1 MRGILA
7 FTIVVF
13 IAACGGTSAQAPVAN
28 STGSAAVSPAGL
40 ACRLPVYRYVG
51 GAASD
56 AFITYPNRSLM
67 DASGHGTFFDAAVS
81 RWLPYFANQVSPDG
95 RRYAY
100 TDGFTANPPTATRVH
115 VVDAATDQD
124 IRVVSMPDTQ
134 PYFVLDYVAAG
145 VDLGIGFEGRGP
157 GVWRLDVAT
166 GQITKVSNDLY
177 PPEAV
182 WRGAVDSR
190 DPSPVRSQMTGTP
203 EYNRIDRHAADGTTT
218 TWFYL
223 PGVVLRWIPF
233 AGDSALL
240 VEALGS
246 GGFEYWL
253 VTGPGQSKKIASA
266 TDQAYSALAD
276 GFGRAMADS
285 HGVWIGSAQSL
296 YLVSSAGSIVNEY
309 DQSAYPAGS
318 CV

>member
-1 MRGILA
+1 MRGILTL
-7 FTIVVF
+7 TIVVF
-13 IAACGGTSAQAPVAN
+13 VAACGGTSAQAPGPGA
-28 STGSAAVSPAGL
+28 TGIAQGTL

-67 DASGHGTFFDAAVS
+67 DAPGHGTFYDAAVS
-81 RWLPYFANQVSPDG
+81 RWLPYFGNQVSPDG

-100 TDGFTANPPTATRVH
+100 TEGFSANPPTATRVH

-124 IRVVSMPDTQ
+124 VRVVSMPDTQ

-166 GQITKVSNDLY
+166 GQITKVSSDLY
-177 PPEAV
+177 PPDAV

-203 EYNRIDRHAADGTTT
+203 EYNRIDRRAADGTTT

-223 PGVVLRWIPF
+223 PGVGLRWIPF

-240 VEALGS
+240 VEAQGS

-253 VTGPGQSKKIASA
+253 VTAPGQGRKIASA
-266 TDQAYSALAD
+266 SDQAYAALAD
-276 GFGRAMADS
+276 GFGRGVVDS
-285 HGVWIGSAQSL
+285 HGVWIGSQVSL
-296 YLVSSAGSIVNEY
+296 YLVTNTGSILTEY
-309 DQSAYPAGS
+309 DREAYPAAA